1 MLTVIKQHE
10 DRNVIVY
17 DYYIEDRQ
25 NVYVDTGHITV
36 KSNGWVCNGGVIN
49 DQNEKYLKQALTAL
63 VMKKKSEWRCL
74 SRYDKSCAWRK
85 KNERVD
91 LITIS
96 T

>member
-36 KSNGWVCNGGVIN
+36 KAMGGFATWRAIN
-49 DQNEKYLKQALTAL
+49 DQNESPYGSRDE
-63 VMKKKSEWRCL
+63 KKSGWRCL
-74 SRYDKSCAWRK
+74 SRYDKSCAWREK
-85 KNERVD
+85 RMKG
-91 LITIS
+91 
-96 T
+96 

>member
-36 KSNGWVCNGGVIN
+36 KAMGGFATWRAIN
-49 DQNEKYLKQALTAL
+49 DQNEKYLKQAITAL
-63 VMKKKSEWRCL
+63 VMKRNQDGGVYPDMIRVVLGEKKE
-74 SRYDKSCAWRK
+74 
-85 KNERVD
+85 
-91 LITIS
+91 
-96 T
+96 